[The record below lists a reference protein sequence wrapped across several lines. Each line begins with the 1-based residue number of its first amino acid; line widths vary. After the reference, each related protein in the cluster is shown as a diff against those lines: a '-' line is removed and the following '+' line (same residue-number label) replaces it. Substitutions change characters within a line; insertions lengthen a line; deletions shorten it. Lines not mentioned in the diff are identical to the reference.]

1 MADWIANKGIPVVP
15 TYSRKLKRMRTK
27 QEQGLVDG
35 RSVAYWVFQRGT
47 RATNFMSNAL
57 SPEMID
63 VLVNTIAET
72 LGKSISVATKL

>member
-1 MADWIANKGIPVVP
+1 MAFAIRERGVEG
-15 TYSRKLKRMRTK
+15 TK
-27 QEQGLVDG
+27 
-35 RSVAYWVFQRGT
+35 
-47 RATNFMSNAL
+47 FMSNAL

>member
-1 MADWIANKGIPVVP
+1 
-15 TYSRKLKRMRTK
+15 
-27 QEQGLVDG
+27 LVDG
-35 RSVAYWVFQRGT
+35 RSIAFGIRERGT

>member
-1 MADWIANKGIPVVP
+1 
-15 TYSRKLKRMRTK
+15 
-27 QEQGLVDG
+27 
-35 RSVAYWVFQRGT
+35 
-47 RATNFMSNAL
+47 MSNAL